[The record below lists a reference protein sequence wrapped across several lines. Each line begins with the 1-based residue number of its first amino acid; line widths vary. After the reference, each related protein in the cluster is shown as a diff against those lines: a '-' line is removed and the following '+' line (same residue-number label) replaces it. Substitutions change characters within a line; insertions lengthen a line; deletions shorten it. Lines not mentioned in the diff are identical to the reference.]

1 MSEQEPSFLDLLD
14 EDERQRA
21 EELGRDTPTDI
32 EVRLDWLLERIV
44 KRQRQIKRN
53 NGVAEKRALMI
64 EDWRRGENMKLESA
78 IGWFES
84 EVRSLL
90 PPDSKEFEREY
101 GKKSRNLPSGTVG
114 WRRQPDRIEIYDENK
129 LLAWAKLLD
138 LPITVKE
145 SVSKFEVRKA
155 MDAGAEPDGVDLIKG
170 LDELYIKPTQ
180 QDPEEE

>member
-1 MSEQEPSFLDLLD
+1 MSEHEPSFLDLLD

-21 EELGRDTPTDI
+21 EELGRETPTDI

-53 NGVAEKRALMI
+53 NSVAERRALMI
-64 EDWRRGENMKLESA
+64 EDWRRGENMKLENA
-78 IGWFES
+78 IQWFES
-84 EVRSLL
+84 EVRALL
-90 PPDSKEFEREY
+90 PPDSKEFEREF

-114 WRRQPDRIEIYDENK
+114 WRRQPDRIEVFSEEK
-129 LLAWAKLLD
+129 ALAWAKAMG
-138 LPITVKE
+138 LPIKVKE
-145 SVSKFEVRKA
+145 TVSKTELKKA